1 MTPAMRL
8 LSHLGIVD
16 EVLLLSWN
24 QSLSFDD
31 PSRNYTFT
39 KVFSGKGA
47 VSQVMSEAYCGAF
60 T

>member
-1 MTPAMRL
+1 MRL

-39 KVFSGKGA
+39 EVFSGKGA